1 MEQLVLMLVRDTLLV
16 VDKVEKILLVL
27 VDMVVVEIFQV
38 VMEHQILEAEELVE
52 MIHQKAQAAKAD
64 LVSLLFVT

>member
-27 VDMVVVEIFQV
+27 VDMVAAEMFQV
-38 VMEHQILEAEELVE
+38 VMEQQILEAEELVE
-52 MIHQKAQAAKAD
+52 MIVD
-64 LVSLLFVT
+64 LAVLVVAVSLLFVT